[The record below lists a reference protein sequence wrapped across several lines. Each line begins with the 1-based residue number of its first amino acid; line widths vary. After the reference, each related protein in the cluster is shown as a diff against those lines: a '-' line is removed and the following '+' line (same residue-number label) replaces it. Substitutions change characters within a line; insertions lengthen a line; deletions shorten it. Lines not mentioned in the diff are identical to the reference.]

1 MAFQLPDPT
10 TPFGERVARRLREDS
25 LIWLTTIDSKN
36 TPQPNPVWFLW
47 DVTTSTIL
55 VYSKAGAK
63 RHEHLQKN
71 PQVSLNFDGNGNGG
85 DIIVFTGEARL
96 SPDDSSAD
104 QHPLFMAKNQDLIT
118 RDWTTGENYAAHYPI
133 ALRIYL
139 STLRGF

>member
-1 MAFQLPDPT
+1 MAFQLPDPA
-10 TPFGERVARRLREDS
+10 TPFGERVVRRLRDDS

-47 DVTTSTIL
+47 DATTSTIL

-63 RHEHLQKN
+63 RHKHLQKN

-96 SPDDSSAD
+96 SPDDPSAD
-104 QHPLFMAKNQDLIT
+104 QHPLFLAKNQNLIT
-118 RDWTTGENYAAHYPI
+118 RDWTTAENYAAYYPV

-139 STLRGF
+139 NTLRGF